1 MMFSLW
7 KSGGRKEPR
16 MVLESRSPHVKGQYF
31 EGEKGAGPGQDQTC
45 PTVDVPTAR
54 HQGAE
59 PV

>member
-1 MMFSLW
+1 
-7 KSGGRKEPR
+7 

-45 PTVDVPTAR
+45 PTVDVPKAR